1 MSYSHLFP
9 RWVLHLVVY
18 KTGGLET
25 LASLNAPTISS
36 VSTTCFLRFT
46 LSKIKHWQRELCCA
60 KQELISGKADWAT
73 YKPLNG
79 VNTSLLINH
88 TTTLYSAPFFTQRIP
103 SGNYFTLKWSN
114 YGRKWWKPTSLVK
127 SWSSL
132 LPEGKVN
139 SELQHISSHTL
150 GQSAQSYLAMHRV
163 PKTRSKCH
171 SSSYP
176 NPFFCLKLKSPG
188 TRLP

>member
-1 MSYSHLFP
+1 M
-9 RWVLHLVVY
+9 VVY

-114 YGRKWWKPTSLVK
+114 YGRKWWNLQV
-127 SWSSL
+127 WS
-132 LPEGKVN
+132 KVGVVCSQKARFTVN
-139 SELQHISSHTL
+139 YSIYHLT
-150 GQSAQSYLAMHRV
+150 
-163 PKTRSKCH
+163 H
-171 SSSYP
+171 SV
-176 NPFFCLKLKSPG
+176 NLHG
-188 TRLP
+188 AT